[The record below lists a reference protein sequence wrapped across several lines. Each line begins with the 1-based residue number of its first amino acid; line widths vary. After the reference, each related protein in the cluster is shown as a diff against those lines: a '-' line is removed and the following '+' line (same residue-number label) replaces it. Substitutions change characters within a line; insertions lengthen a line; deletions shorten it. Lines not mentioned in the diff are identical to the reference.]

1 MAVGFPAKTNFA
13 TGDVLTA
20 TQMNDVT
27 GTLNLLNPAAKG
39 VIFAASAA
47 NTPLAVTVG
56 TNGQVLTADSTVS
69 AGVKWAAAG
78 GSSGL
83 TLIKTV
89 NYTTA
94 STTSTDFNSQFTST
108 YKFYFIEI
116 KCVHSAGATNLNMQ
130 LSYGA
135 TTKAANY
142 YGAFGDMTT
151 GSAWSGA
158 ATSNGSTC
166 KINYMHTTGNST
178 FINITGVG
186 NTTEKP
192 TWTLNGFNSQASL
205 PNFGGYMID
214 DTSTKY
220 DGFVISPASGT
231 ITGTISLYGLAA
243 S

>member
-1 MAVGFPAKTNFA
+1 MGAPLGFKTFA

-20 TQMNDVT
+20 ADTNGYLMQGVWVFAN
-27 GTLNLLNPAAKG
+27 AA
-39 VIFAASAA
+39 ARDA
-47 NTPLAVTVG
+47 AVTSPQEGNTCYLKDTDNIMVYSG
-56 TNGQVLTADSTVS
+56 S
-69 AGVKWAAAG
+69 AWVTKSAS

-94 STTSTDFNSQFTST
+94 STTSTDFNSQFSST
-108 YKFYFIEI
+108 YKFYLIQI
-116 KCVHSAGATNLNMQ
+116 KCVHSAGAVNLNMQ

-135 TTKAANY
+135 STKAANY

-158 ATSNGSTC
+158 ATTNGSTC

-178 FINITGVG
+178 SINITGVG

-192 TWTLNGFNSQASL
+192 TWTLNGFNSQSSI

-214 DTSTKY
+214 DTATKY

-231 ITGTISLYGLAA
+231 ITGTVSLYGLAA